1 MICAETGEKLGAGSR
16 GPWQRRGRPGLG
28 GAGSR
33 GDGGGVVRGE
43 TSCPGSAHYEM
54 EPEISALPGPLSQA

>member
-1 MICAETGEKLGAGSR
+1 MEELFRSWSLISR
-16 GPWQRRGRPGLG
+16 GPDGEKQARPG
-28 GAGSR
+28 GAGSC
-33 GDGGGVVRGE
+33 GNAGWVVRGE

>member
-1 MICAETGEKLGAGSR
+1 MTENSVLVSDFRGYRFLTGRSSRWPGAAGSYVN
-16 GPWQRRGRPGLG
+16 
-28 GAGSR
+28 AGW
-33 GDGGGVVRGE
+33 VVRGE

>member
-1 MICAETGEKLGAGSR
+1 MFRGPDGEKQA
-16 GPWQRRGRPGLG
+16 RPG
-28 GAGSR
+28 GAGSC
-33 GDGGGVVRGE
+33 GNAGWVVRRE